1 MIKTKAD
8 AEAYALQKQREQITQ
23 TMIDYEKAK
32 RTQRFDGVT
41 NLTIMDS
48 TNTMKVIK

>member
-1 MIKTKAD
+1 MKKYIIGSIGVLAILVGIVSIERIP
-8 AEAYALQKQREQITQ
+8 AGYV
-23 TMIDYEKAK
+23 
-32 RTQRFDGVT
+32 GVT